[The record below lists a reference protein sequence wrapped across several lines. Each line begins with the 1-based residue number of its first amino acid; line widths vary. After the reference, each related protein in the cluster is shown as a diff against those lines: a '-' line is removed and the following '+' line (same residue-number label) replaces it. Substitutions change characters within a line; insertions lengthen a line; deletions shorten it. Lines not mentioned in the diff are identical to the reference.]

1 MDQLF
6 NLTTSRRTL
15 LQGSAAA
22 GVAGAAALG
31 GLAASPRASAQEPTP
46 DGTLVFVFDADPEI
60 LDPHRTTALLA
71 SRTLAFMHDNL
82 LSRDFDGS
90 IKPGLADSWEISEDG
105 LTYTFT
111 LKSGVTFHSGKEF
124 TSADVKYTFERWLAL
139 EGSPTAF
146 NIEPVETIEIPDPQ
160 TVIFTLSAP
169 YNIFLDQ
176 LAGGWSVILNQEAVE
191 AAGEEYG
198 VSAVDGTGPFKFVS
212 WERSQRITFER
223 NEAYTWGAPIF
234 QNPGPAYLEGLELR
248 IIPEDA
254 TRVAEFQSGNV
265 QVVAEVP
272 APDVERLS
280 STPGVSIIQYEQLQT
295 TYLGMNQ
302 GKAPTDDLA
311 VRRAVNYAINRD
323 EIVVGAYFGL
333 GTPAYTMLHP
343 KTPYY
348 WSGADAVKPSYDPDQ
363 ANQIL
368 EEAGW
373 VLNGD
378 VREKDGVQLVL
389 PLWIINTSENV
400 LTGQILE
407 QQLAQVGIRLEVTQ
421 YEQTAWFEAA
431 RSGEQTAFTIGV
443 FYENADILYF
453 YFHTDQLPAPN
464 RFSYSVPEI
473 DGWLEES
480 RSNPDQEAVAAA
492 YNSIQERLIADAVTA
507 PLLHSL
513 GTVGVA
519 SNVQGAQVHPSRWL
533 YRMLDLSLT
542 D

>member
-1 MDQLF
+1 MDHLL
-6 NLTTSRRTL
+6 NLTANRRAL
-15 LQGSAAA
+15 LQGSTA
-22 GVAGAAALG
+22 VAGAAALG
-31 GLAASPRASAQEPTP
+31 GLAASPRAVAQEPTP
-46 DGTLVFVFDADPEI
+46 GGTLVFVFDADPEI

-71 SRTLAFMHDNL
+71 SRTLSLMHDNL
-82 LSRDFDGS
+82 LSRDYDGS
-90 IKPGLADSWEISEDG
+90 IQPGLADSWEISEDG

-111 LKSGVTFHSGKEF
+111 LKTGVTFHSGKEF
-124 TSADVKYTFERWLAL
+124 TSADVKYTFERWLGL

-146 NIEPVETIEIPDPQ
+146 NIEPVETIETPDPQ
-160 TVIFTLSAP
+160 TVVFTLSEP

-176 LAGGWSVILNQEAVE
+176 LAGGWSVILNQEAVD

-223 NEAYTWGAPIF
+223 FDAYTWGAPIF

-265 QVVAEVP
+265 HIVATVP
-272 APDVERLS
+272 LPDVERLS

-295 TYLGMNQ
+295 NYLGMNQ
-302 GKAPTDDLA
+302 ANAPTDDVA
-311 VRRAVNYAINRD
+311 VRRAINYAINRE
-323 EIVVGAYFGL
+323 EIVVGAHFGL

-343 KTPYY
+343 QTPFY
-348 WSGADAVKPSYDPDQ
+348 WAGADAVKPSYDPDM

-378 VREKDGVQLVL
+378 VREKDGAQLVL
-389 PLWIINTSENV
+389 PLWIINTSDNV

-473 DGWLEES
+473 DEWLEES
-480 RSNPDQEAVAAA
+480 RSNPDQEAVATA
-492 YNSIQERLIADAVTA
+492 YNNIQERLIEDAVTA
-507 PLLHSL
+507 PLLHIL
-513 GTVGVA
+513 GTVGVTE
-519 SNVQGAQVHPSRWL
+519 NVQGVQVHPSRWL

-542 D
+542 